1 MPSPHFTP
9 ALFRFLED
17 LKRHNHRAWFQA
29 NRERYEEQVRQPFLR
44 FIADLAPLLHKTS
57 PYYEADP
64 RPAGGS
70 MFRIHRDTRFSKDKS
85 PYKTHV
91 AAHFQHRA
99 SRDDVQVPG
108 FYLRLAPD
116 RSMGAAGLWR
126 PEPEVLK
133 KVRDAIV
140 KQPRRWRQVKTRGLV
155 IEGQT
160 LKRPPKGYDPDHPLV
175 EDLKRKDFVTAAA
188 FTRAEVCSPGF
199 LKRYAEACRRMAP
212 LVAFLTRGLGLPW

>member
-57 PYYEADP
+57 RYYEADP

-70 MFRIHRDTRFSKDKS
+70 MFRIHRDTRFAKDKT

-91 AAHFQHRA
+91 AAHFRHRA
-99 SRDDVQVPG
+99 SRDGVQVPG
-108 FYLRLAPD
+108 FYLRLGPD
-116 RSMGAAGLWR
+116 RSMAAAGLWR
-126 PEPEVLK
+126 PEPEALK

-140 KQPRRWRQVKTRGLV
+140 KQPRGWRLLEARGLV
-155 IEGQT
+155 VEGQA
-160 LKRPPKGYDPDHPLV
+160 LKRPPKGYDPEHPLV
-175 EDLKRKDFVTAAA
+175 EDLKRKDFVTAVS
-188 FTRAEVCSPGF
+188 FTPAEVCSPGF
-199 LKRYAEACRRMAP
+199 LRRYAKACRDMAP